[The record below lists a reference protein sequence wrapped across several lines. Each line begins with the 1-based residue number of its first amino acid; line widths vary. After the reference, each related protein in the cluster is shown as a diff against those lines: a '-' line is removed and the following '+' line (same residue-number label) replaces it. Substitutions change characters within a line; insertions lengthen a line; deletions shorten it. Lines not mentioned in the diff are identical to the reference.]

1 MTKNHILVI
10 HHGALGDVV
19 STFPALL
26 RLKQLFGS
34 IAIVCQS
41 SIGQLAQKLDI
52 VDKWFPLEAAAFAT
66 LYSGHIDPIV
76 KNILLSNRKIV
87 LFSRSR
93 LLEKTLYS
101 ILKNEVYRI
110 APRPD
115 LDQKIH
121 VSQHILSNL
130 VRFRLLEESDKDTCM
145 TLSFS
150 DSSDRRNPQH
160 DPSKIIIHPGSG
172 SRKKCWPISNFIKI
186 ALSIDASGR
195 QPEFILG
202 PAEYDLYDILLQSKR
217 LNANVHK
224 IEKLTELA
232 GLLKTGGGF
241 IGNDSGITHLA
252 AFIGLPSVA
261 VFGPSDPKTWKPM
274 GRAVK
279 VVRPDLECSP
289 CFETGMVGCEEIEC
303 FNRISPEDVLAA
315 FYGLVNREDVS
326 IGRVIFQRSR
336 RSFRQV

>member
-1 MTKNHILVI
+1 MTENRILVI

-26 RLKQLFGS
+26 RLKKLYGS
-34 IAIVCQS
+34 IAIICQS
-41 SIGQLAQKLDI
+41 SIGQLAQELDI

-66 LYSGHIDPIV
+66 LYSGHIDPIA
-76 KNILLSNRKIV
+76 KNILLFYRKII

-93 LLEKTLYS
+93 PLEKTLFS
-101 ILKNEVYRI
+101 ISENEVYRI
-110 APRPD
+110 QPHPD
-115 LDQKIH
+115 LGQRIH
-121 VSQHILSNL
+121 VTRHILSNL
-130 VRFRLLEESDKDTCM
+130 VRCRLLEESDKDTRIK
-145 TLSFS
+145 LSIS
-150 DSSDRRNPQH
+150 IYTDRRNPQY

-172 SRKKCWPISNFIKI
+172 SRKKCWPISNFVKV
-186 ALSIDASGR
+186 ASSIDANGK

-202 PAEYDLYDILLQSKR
+202 PAEYDLYDILMQSKR

-241 IGNDSGITHLA
+241 IGNDSGVSHLA
-252 AFIGLPSVA
+252 AFIGLPTVV

-279 VVRPDLECSP
+279 VVRSDLECSP
-289 CFETGMVGCEEIEC
+289 CFETGTVGCEEIEC
-303 FNRISPEDVLAA
+303 VNRITPEDVLAA
-315 FYGLVNREDVS
+315 FYELVC
-326 IGRVIFQRSR
+326 
-336 RSFRQV
+336 

>member
-1 MTKNHILVI
+1 MTKSHILVI

-26 RLKQLFGS
+26 RLKKLYGS
-34 IAIVCQS
+34 IAIICQS
-41 SIGQLAQKLDI
+41 SIGQLAQELDI
-52 VDKWFPLEAAAFAT
+52 ADKWFPLEAAAFAT
-66 LYSGHIDPIV
+66 LYSSHIDPIV
-76 KNILLSNRKIV
+76 KNILLSYRKII

-93 LLEKTLYS
+93 PLEKTLFS
-101 ILKNEVYRI
+101 ILENEVYRI
-110 APRPD
+110 SPRPG

-121 VSQHILSNL
+121 VTQHILSNL
-130 VRFRLLEESDKDTCM
+130 VRCKLLEESDKDTCI
-145 TLSFS
+145 TLSLS
-150 DSSDRRNPQH
+150 ICSERRNPQY

-172 SRKKCWPISNFIKI
+172 SRKKCWPISNFVKV
-186 ALSIDASGR
+186 ASSIDASDK

-217 LNANVHK
+217 LSANVHK

-241 IGNDSGITHLA
+241 IGNDSGVSHLA
-252 AFIGLPSVA
+252 AFIGLPTVA

-289 CFETGMVGCEEIEC
+289 CFETGTVGCEEIEC

-315 FYGLVNREDVS
+315 FCEL
-326 IGRVIFQRSR
+326 IG
-336 RSFRQV
+336 

>member
-1 MTKNHILVI
+1 MTENRILVI

-26 RLKQLFGS
+26 RLKKLYGS
-34 IAIVCQS
+34 IAIICQS
-41 SIGQLAQKLDI
+41 SIGQLAQELDI

-66 LYSGHIDPIV
+66 LYSGHIDPIA
-76 KNILLSNRKIV
+76 KNILLSYRKII

-93 LLEKTLYS
+93 PLEKTLFS
-101 ILKNEVYRI
+101 ISENEVYRI
-110 APRPD
+110 QPHPD
-115 LDQKIH
+115 LGQRIH
-121 VSQHILSNL
+121 VTRHILSNL
-130 VRFRLLEESDKDTCM
+130 VRCRLLEESDKDTRIK
-145 TLSFS
+145 LSIS
-150 DSSDRRNPQH
+150 IYTDRRNPQY

-172 SRKKCWPISNFIKI
+172 SRKKCWPISNFVKV
-186 ALSIDASGR
+186 ASSIGANGK

-202 PAEYDLYDILLQSKR
+202 PAEYDLYDILMQSKR

-241 IGNDSGITHLA
+241 IGNDSGVSHLA
-252 AFIGLPSVA
+252 AFIGLPTVV

-279 VVRPDLECSP
+279 VVRSDLECSP
-289 CFETGMVGCEEIEC
+289 CFETGTVGCEEMEC
-303 FNRISPEDVLAA
+303 FNRITPENVLAA
-315 FYGLVNREDVS
+315 FYELVC
-326 IGRVIFQRSR
+326 
-336 RSFRQV
+336 